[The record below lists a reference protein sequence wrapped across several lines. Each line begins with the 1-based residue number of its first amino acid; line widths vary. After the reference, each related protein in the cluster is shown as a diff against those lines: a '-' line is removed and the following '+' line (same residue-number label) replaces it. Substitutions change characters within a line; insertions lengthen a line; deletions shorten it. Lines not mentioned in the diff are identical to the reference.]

1 MDGIKIVV
9 EQIPDVE
16 ARVLSAAFLTA
27 VLRFYEDSE
36 NSAGFIQWL
45 TEQGGGEENGQEDG
59 SNAPAG
65 IPEPR
70 AGQDRGA
77 ASRRV
82 REAARPTGS

>member
-16 ARVLSAAFLTA
+16 ARVLSATFLAA
-27 VLRFYEDSE
+27 VLRFYEDTE
-36 NSAGFIQWL
+36 NSAGFKQWL
-45 TEQGGGEENGQEDG
+45 TGQGGGGENRQEDG

-65 IPEPR
+65 IPEPC
-70 AGQDRGA
+70 AGQDRSA

-82 REAARPTGS
+82 REAACSTGS